1 MGLIKWYKK
10 MQEMEKETA
19 VKNAKLNEG
28 KTKEDFERQRIAEN
42 ERLSKLG
49 LNTDDEP
56 VRCPKCGST
65 QITAGDKGFSVGKAV
80 AGDIVAGPVG
90 LVAGAIGSK
99 KTIITCLN
107 CGHKWEA
114 GKIK

>member
-1 MGLIKWYKK
+1 MGLIKWLAK
-10 MQEMEKETA
+10 QQKEY
-19 VKNAKLNEG
+19 NEG
-28 KTKEDFERQRIAEN
+28 QERIKARRMKIAREAIDN
-42 ERLSKLG
+42 DELPDYG
-49 LNTDDEP
+49 DDEI
-56 VRCPKCGST
+56 RCPKCGST
-65 QITAGDKGFSVGKAV
+65 QITAGNKGFSVGKAV
-80 AGDIVAGPVG
+80 AGDVVAGPVG

>member
-10 MQEMEKETA
+10 MQEKEKETA

-28 KTKEDFERQRIAEN
+28 KTKEDFLKQKIEEN
-42 ERLSKLG
+42 ERLDKLG
-49 LNTDDEP
+49 LNEDDLI
-56 VRCPKCGST
+56 RCPKCGST
-65 QITAGDKGFSVGKAV
+65 QITSGNKGFSVGKAV
-80 AGDIVAGPVG
+80 VGDIVAGPVG

-107 CGHKWEA
+107 CGHEWKA